1 MERAGD
7 GERTAVTLSEG
18 VLDLAPEA
26 IVTVDADGE
35 LVYLNRAAEEMFA
48 LQRGSTTGRLGLGD
62 LFDGQQELL
71 TRLGERREMR
81 GLRSD
86 GARFPL
92 AVTMIRSDDA
102 PPLYTA
108 FVRDL
113 SASKEDERKRTRMER
128 LLNDAEELASTGS
141 FEVDLRTHELTWSHS
156 LHRLY
161 GYRPGEVEVT
171 LEHMLART
179 HPNEQREF
187 RARSAQMLASPYRAT
202 REYRIQLDDGS
213 IRHLIAKN
221 EIERDEDDEPVRMFG
236 VVQDVTDLRREQQR
250 RARMQRLLETAERM
264 TGMGSYELDLRTA
277 ELIWS
282 DELYRL
288 HGFDPGQVEPSLEL
302 AMRRMHPDDRTA
314 IESRTTE
321 MFASPRPM
329 TAEYRIHLD
338 DRTVRHVVADGVV
351 ERDENGEP
359 VRLFGTVQDV
369 TEQRL
374 TERELQAHH
383 ALTQALSEW
392 QGFEPGVVDLLRRLG
407 TTMDWDA
414 ASIWVR
420 ADRGDELVC
429 RAFWAPR
436 AAAVEEFEQALRDSE
451 LPPGEGAVRR
461 AWDLMEPIGI
471 IDASTDLPASDRAE
485 ILKAGLRSVLFFPA
499 VHDGETLAV
508 LAFYGREPRRLTAR
522 LIRTLSYLGHDLG
535 RFLVQRRAEIG
546 FRPLSAR
553 ELEVLQLAARG
564 VSGPMIAERLGI
576 GPATVKTHFERT
588 YAKLGVSDR
597 TAAVAAAMR
606 HGLIT

>member
-1 MERAGD
+1 MERHDEA
-7 GERTAVTLSEG
+7 RTAVTLSEG

-26 IVTVDADGE
+26 IIAVDADGE

-48 LQRGSTTGRLGLGD
+48 LERESTTRRLSLGD
-62 LFDGQQELL
+62 LIVDQRELL

-86 GARFPL
+86 GAQFPL
-92 AVTMIRSDDA
+92 DITMIKSDDE
-102 PPLYTA
+102 PPLYA
-108 FVRDL
+108 GFVRDL
-113 SASKEDERKRTRMER
+113 SASKEEERKRARMER
-128 LLNDAEELASTGS
+128 LLNDAEGLAGIGS
-141 FEVDLRTHELTWSHS
+141 FEVDLRTRELTWSDS

-161 GYRPGEVEVT
+161 GYRPDEVEVT

-179 HPNEQREF
+179 HPDEQHEF

-250 RARMQRLLETAERM
+250 RERMQRLLETAERM
-264 TGMGSYELDLRTA
+264 TGVGSYELDLRTA

-288 HGFDPGQVEPSLEL
+288 NGFEPGQVEPSLEL

-314 IESRTTE
+314 IQSRTTK
-321 MFASPRPM
+321 MFESPRPM

-383 ALTQALSEW
+383 ALTQALDEW
-392 QGFEPGVVDLLRRLG
+392 HGFEQGVVDLLGQLG

-414 ASIWVR
+414 ASMWVR
-420 ADRGDELVC
+420 ADRGDALVC

-436 AAAVEEFEQALRDSE
+436 AAALEEFEQALRDSE

-471 IDASTDLPASDRAE
+471 IDASTDLSASDRAE
-485 ILKAGLRSVLFFPA
+485 TLKAGLRSVLFFPA
-499 VHDGETLAV
+499 VHEGETLAV
-508 LAFYGREPRRLTAR
+508 LAFYGREPRRVSAR
-522 LIRTLSYLGHDLG
+522 LFRTLSFLGHDLG
-535 RFLVQRRAEIG
+535 RFLAQRRAEIG

-553 ELEVLQLAARG
+553 ELEVLQFAARG
-564 VSGPMIAERLGI
+564 LSGPMIAERLGI
-576 GPATVKTHFERT
+576 GPATVKTHFERI
-588 YAKLGVSDR
+588 YGKLGVSDR
-597 TAAVAAAMR
+597 TAAVAEAMR

>member
-1 MERAGD
+1 MESCD
-7 GERTAVTLSEG
+7 EERTAVNLSEA

-26 IVTVDADGE
+26 IIAVDADGE

-48 LQRGSTTGRLGLGD
+48 LQRESTTGRLSLGD
-62 LFDGQQELL
+62 LIVGERELL

-86 GARFPL
+86 GAQFPL
-92 AVTMIRSDDA
+92 DITMIQSDGA
-102 PPLYTA
+102 SPLYTA

-113 SASKEDERKRTRMER
+113 SASKEEERKRNRMER
-128 LLNDAEELASTGS
+128 LLNDAEELAGIGS
-141 FEVDLRTHELTWSHS
+141 FELDLRTQELTWSDS

-161 GYRPGEVEVT
+161 GYPSDEVEVT

-179 HPNEQREF
+179 HPDEQHEF
-187 RARSAQMLASPYRAT
+187 RARSAQMLASPYQAT

-221 EIERDEDDEPVRMFG
+221 QVERDDDDEPVRLFG

-264 TGMGSYELDLRTA
+264 TGVGSYELELRTA

-288 HGFDPGQVEPSLEL
+288 NGFEPGQVEPSLEL
-302 AMRRMHPDDRTA
+302 AMQRIHPDDRTA
-314 IESRTTE
+314 IQSRTME
-321 MFASPRPM
+321 MFESPRPM
-329 TAEYRIHLD
+329 TAEYRIQLD

-392 QGFEPGVVDLLRRLG
+392 HGFEQGVVDLLRQLG

-420 ADRGDELVC
+420 ADRGDALVC

-436 AAAVEEFEQALRDSE
+436 AAALEEFEQALRDSE

-471 IDASTDLPASDRAE
+471 IDASADLSASDRAE
-485 ILKAGLRSVLFFPA
+485 TLKAGLRSVLFLPA

-508 LAFYGREPRRLTAR
+508 LAFYGREPRRPTAR
-522 LIRTLSYLGHDLG
+522 LIRTLSFLGHDLG
-535 RFLVQRRAEIG
+535 RFLAQRRAEIG

-564 VSGPMIAERLGI
+564 LSGPMIAERLGI
-576 GPATVKTHFERT
+576 GPATVKTHFERI
-588 YAKLGVSDR
+588 YEKLGVTDR
-597 TAAVAAAMR
+597 TAAVAEAMR

>member
-1 MERAGD
+1 MERHDEA
-7 GERTAVTLSEG
+7 RTAVTLSEG

-26 IVTVDADGE
+26 IIAVDADGE
-35 LVYLNRAAEEMFA
+35 LVYLNRAAEEMFV
-48 LQRGSTTGRLGLGD
+48 LERESTTRRLSLGD
-62 LFDGQQELL
+62 LIVDQRELL

-86 GARFPL
+86 GAQFPL
-92 AVTMIRSDDA
+92 DITMIKSDDE
-102 PPLYTA
+102 PPLYA
-108 FVRDL
+108 GFVRDL
-113 SASKEDERKRTRMER
+113 SASKEEERKRARMER
-128 LLNDAEELASTGS
+128 LLNDAEGLAGIGS
-141 FEVDLRTHELTWSHS
+141 FEVDLRTRELTWSDS

-161 GYRPGEVEVT
+161 GYRPDEVEVT
-171 LEHMLART
+171 LEHVLART
-179 HPNEQREF
+179 HPDEQHEF

-250 RARMQRLLETAERM
+250 RERMQRLLETAERM
-264 TGMGSYELDLRTA
+264 TGVGSYELDLRTA

-288 HGFDPGQVEPSLEL
+288 NGFEPGQVEPSLEL

-314 IESRTTE
+314 IQSRTTK
-321 MFASPRPM
+321 MFESPRPM

-369 TEQRL
+369 TEHRL

-383 ALTQALSEW
+383 ALTQALDEW
-392 QGFEPGVVDLLRRLG
+392 HGFEQGVVDLLGQLG
-407 TTMDWDA
+407 TKMDWDA

-420 ADRGDELVC
+420 ADRGDALVC

-436 AAAVEEFEQALRDSE
+436 AAARGSSSRRCGIRAPSRRGGGQARLGPDGADRHHRCEHGPLRVGPRRDSE
-451 LPPGEGAVRR
+451 GWTALGPVLSRCARGRDARRPRVLRQGASPG
-461 AWDLMEPIGI
+461 P
-471 IDASTDLPASDRAE
+471 
-485 ILKAGLRSVLFFPA
+485 
-499 VHDGETLAV
+499 
-508 LAFYGREPRRLTAR
+508 AR
-522 LIRTLSYLGHDLG
+522 LFRTLSSLGHDLG
-535 RFLVQRRAEIG
+535 RFLAQRRAEIG

-553 ELEVLQLAARG
+553 ELEVLQFAARG
-564 VSGPMIAERLGI
+564 LSGPMIAERLGI
-576 GPATVKTHFERT
+576 GPATVKTHFEHI
-588 YAKLGVSDR
+588 YGKLGVSDR
-597 TAAVAAAMR
+597 TAAVAEAMR